1 MATLERSQ
9 VFLVEQ
15 SGMTVQQ
22 AVDGKTVTDGT
33 MHKYKNTDMMEQRLA
48 QNNDKNKTQAL
59 PLSCCPVPG
68 TAGDWGQD
76 IVSDRLGSDLKWRQ
90 GTYGKDSAAAGTPL
104 KLRNAS

>member
-76 IVSDRLGSDLKWRQ
+76 IEPMARVQLQPEPR
-90 GTYGKDSAAAGTPL
+90 
-104 KLRNAS
+104 

>member
-1 MATLERSQ
+1 MTTLERSQ

-33 MHKYKNTDMMEQRLA
+33 MHKYKDTDMMEQRLA
-48 QNNDKNKTQAL
+48 QNNDKIKTQAL

-76 IVSDRLGSDLKWRQ
+76 IG
-90 GTYGKDSAAAGTPL
+90 SAAAGTPL

>member
-1 MATLERSQ
+1 M
-9 VFLVEQ
+9 FLVEQ

-68 TAGDWGQD
+68 TAGFVLTGGNRPPTLSYANQD
-76 IVSDRLGSDLKWRQ
+76 
-90 GTYGKDSAAAGTPL
+90 
-104 KLRNAS
+104 